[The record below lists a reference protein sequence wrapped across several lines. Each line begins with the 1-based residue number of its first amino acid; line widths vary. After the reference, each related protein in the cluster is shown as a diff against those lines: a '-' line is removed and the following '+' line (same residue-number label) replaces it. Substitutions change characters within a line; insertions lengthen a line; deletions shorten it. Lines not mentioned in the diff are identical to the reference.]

1 MRWGLWLLAL
11 CAARAAEPLP
21 AAPAR
26 PALEAE
32 VVAQLAADGSRCVV
46 AVDLLAG
53 EAAPCRG
60 VLVPAVEL
68 LEAQLLIDHLGVV
81 EGRYALDLLAER
93 HRAELAQAELE
104 MGRAELAGRRWVERP
119 AVAWGA
125 GVLVGAGLTVGVAW
139 ALPETG
145 GR

>member
-1 MRWGLWLLAL
+1 MRWGLWLAL
-11 CAARAAEPLP
+11 VCAAGAAEPLP
-21 AAPAR
+21 VAPAR
-26 PALEAE
+26 PVLGAAE
-32 VVAQLAADGSRCVV
+32 VDGLDDPDRCAA
-46 AVDLLAG
+46 AVELGAG

-68 LEAQLLIDHLGVV
+68 LEAQMLIDHLGVL
-81 EGRYALDLLAER
+81 EGRYALDLLAEQ
-93 HRAELAQAELE
+93 HRAELALQEASLLRGALE
-104 MGRAELAGRRWVERP
+104 DRRWVERP